1 MSLLDNIK
9 HIADK
14 ALKRTIEQSKH
25 SQAEQ
30 CPTVAQAYADA
41 IADDRWRDY
50 LKDFCLNEDE
60 FKVFRQVQ
68 RLLNDDCDYE
78 AAIRIA
84 DEWSER
90 GSEDL
95 CKALCPYCA
104 DAYLKAAQHDVV
116 RCKALAQ
123 EAIQRFQKVLQ
134 IMPNNKWAQLNISN
148 AYILNDQFL
157 TARDYLLPLF
167 KSNLEERAKNLYR
180 QNIDKLKT
188 AKLMDVPFAE
198 RKNVLVVN
206 DEDIL
211 AEFYRERIPGFNYC
225 FSTFDKPLDVKFFPE
240 MSGAFIAH
248 PKLTDNYIDMKRYEL
263 SVLEM
268 KIADMK
274 KFLLAAGASYYRIS
288 CRQKENYDML
298 RRLGFRIGADSSL
311 HQNDLKSGEDKSVLQ
326 SSEEICFIEE
336 RLSPEYVPCLDP
348 DLVWKDEWLS
358 IWKEREN
365 GLLTLHYAL
374 NLTDFEKVLPKEREA
389 IKAYFD
395 AKDIKISG
403 DILCYYFADHDSS
416 NNVELDVVAYFK
428 PLSEFMDNGLSLSE
442 KAYKDDVM
450 TCLKDGGDI
459 DDKER
464 LFLDLRRK
472 TLNIANEKAVEIET
486 VCLQAQFTPNERDY
500 MQLYKGMLALGID
513 DKALTLLNKCI
524 SDLGIS
530 ADRRKLI
537 ERVVNSR

>member
-1 MSLLDNIK
+1 MGLLDNIR
-9 HIADK
+9 HIANK
-14 ALKRTIEQSKH
+14 VLEMTNGKRKQ
-25 SQAEQ
+25 SQAGQ
-30 CPTVAQAYADA
+30 CVTRAQA
-41 IADDRWRDY
+41 IADDRWHDY
-50 LKDFCLNEDE
+50 LKDISLNEGE
-60 FKVFRQVQ
+60 IKVLRQVQ
-68 RLLNDDCDYE
+68 RLLNDEFDYE
-78 AAIRIA
+78 GVIRMA
-84 DEWSER
+84 EEWSVP
-90 GSEDL
+90 GSADL

-104 DAYLKAAQHDVV
+104 DAYLKAAQRDAARHQ
-116 RCKALAQ
+116 ALAQ
-123 EAIQRFQKVLQ
+123 EAILRYQKVLD
-134 IMPNNKWAQLNISN
+134 IMPDSKWAQLNISN

-157 TARDYLLPLF
+157 TARDFLLPLF

-211 AEFYRERIPGFNYC
+211 AEFYSKRIPGFNYC
-225 FSTFDKPLDVKFFPE
+225 FTTFDKPLDVKFFPE
-240 MSGAFIAH
+240 MSGAFVAH

-268 KIADMK
+268 KIADLK
-274 KFLLAAGASYYRIS
+274 KFLLAAGASYFRIS
-288 CRQKENYDML
+288 CRQKENYGML
-298 RRLGFRIGADSSL
+298 RRLGFCVGTHSSAN
-311 HQNDLKSGEDKSVLQ
+311 QNGLDTGGEKSVPQ
-326 SSEEICFIEE
+326 NQEESCFIEE
-336 RLSPEYVPCLDP
+336 HLTPECEPCFDAG
-348 DLVWKDEWLS
+348 LVWKDEWLPM
-358 IWKEREN
+358 WKEREG
-365 GLLTLHYAL
+365 GLLTAHYVL
-374 NLTDFEKVLPKEREA
+374 KLTDSEKVLPREREA

-403 DILCYYFADHDSS
+403 DILCYYFAEHDSS

-428 PLSEFMDNGLSLSE
+428 PLSEFLDSGLSLSE
-442 KAYKDDVM
+442 KAYKADVM
-450 TCLKDGGDI
+450 ACLEDGGDI
-459 DDKER
+459 DDKGR

-472 TLNIANEKAVEIET
+472 TLNIANEKAVEIEA

-500 MQLYKGMLALGID
+500 MQLYRGMLSLGID

-537 ERVVNSR
+537 ERVAKAK